1 MKKIVLLLV
10 ILFMPLNTLADT
22 GSSTIVMEI
31 NSGRVLYEN
40 NIHSKK
46 LIASIT
52 KIMTC
57 IVVLEN
63 ADTSKEI
70 VVGDEIR
77 NIYGTS
83 IYLEE
88 GEKIKINDLLYGLM
102 LRSGNDAAIVLAT
115 NTLGIKKFVD
125 KMNETAKLIG
135 MKDTVFENPHG
146 LDDNTKNYSTAYDM
160 VLLSNYAYNNKEYRK
175 IISTKKYITKS
186 SKKSY
191 VWYNRM
197 SLLNKYKNCVGGK
210 NGYTPKAGKTL
221 VSYAKKNDMLLT
233 IVSLDD
239 PEIYNNH
246 QKLYDYYFSKYHNY
260 IIIDKQSFDVSNLI
274 NNNYK
279 YYIKKSFKY
288 PLSSDEVEKIRTFV
302 EIKDDNKL
310 GKIVVKIADK
320 KIGVIKI
327 CKEKKKEKSFFQKIK
342 NLFVR

>member
-197 SLLNKYKNCVGGK
+197 SLLNKYKNCIGGK

-327 CKEKKKEKSFFQKIK
+327 YKEKKKEKSFFQKIK

>member
-31 NSGRVLYEN
+31 NSGRVLHEN

-160 VLLSNYAYNNKEYRK
+160 VLLSNYAYNNKDYRK

-197 SLLNKYKNCVGGK
+197 SLLNKYKNCIGGK
-210 NGYTPKAGKTL
+210 NGYTPNAGKTL

-233 IVSLDD
+233 IVSLND

-302 EIKDDNKL
+302 EIKDDNKP
-310 GKIVVKIADK
+310 GKIVVKIAEK

-327 CKEKKKEKSFFQKIK
+327 YKEKKKEKSFFQNIK

>member
-160 VLLSNYAYNNKEYRK
+160 VLLSNYAYNNKDYRK

-239 PEIYNNH
+239 PEMYNNH

-302 EIKDDNKL
+302 EIKNDNKL

-327 CKEKKKEKSFFQKIK
+327 YKEKKKEKSFFQKIK

>member
-160 VLLSNYAYNNKEYRK
+160 VLLSNYAYNNKDYRK

-302 EIKDDNKL
+302 EIKNDNKL

-327 CKEKKKEKSFFQKIK
+327 YKEKKKEKSFFQKIK